1 MSSVAAPDPAAPDAS
16 QPPVPT
22 ITVFVS
28 ASSENSHSATM
39 NARKESGR
47 TGRWDRNVSTRT
59 RIARQADPRD
69 AEDTETGSLPAL
81 PKNGFRVVQ
90 GRPPLAV
97 VAGVATDR
105 DMTKVVTGDPGETY
119 ALPGTAVAVCRD
131 AFDGRGKRRLTSV
144 RLNEGLEVLE
154 ERCFARSGL
163 RRLVLPASVKSVG
176 PGAFRGCRR
185 LEHADLRAA
194 RGLRE
199 LGEGAFESC
208 VGLE

>member
-1 MSSVAAPDPAAPDAS
+1 
-16 QPPVPT
+16 
-22 ITVFVS
+22 
-28 ASSENSHSATM
+28 M

-47 TGRWDRNVSTRT
+47 TDRWDRNASTRT
-59 RIARQADPRD
+59 RIARQAGPRD
-69 AEDTETGSLPAL
+69 AEDTETESFPAL

-105 DMTKVVTGDPGETY
+105 GMTRVVTGDPGETY
-119 ALPGTAVAVCRD
+119 ALPGTAVAVCRG
-131 AFDGRGKRRLTSV
+131 AFDGRDKRRLTSV
-144 RLNEGLEVLE
+144 RLNEGLETLE
-154 ERCFARSGL
+154 ERCFAHSGL

-176 PGAFRGCRR
+176 PEAFCGCRR
-185 LEHADLRAA
+185 LEHADLQKA